1 MVAAGVFATS
11 GTSAT
16 ASSTEL
22 VVVTGES
29 PVLDIT
35 SMWYL
40 TGGTLVVIVI
50 SAMIWHCFENWKSA
64 PMKVTSETQTDDVG
78 SQTWISVVATTASGE
93 CFHMPG
99 CDIITNPK
107 RTTGKILY
115 RRACAYCVRLSF
127 RG

>member
-1 MVAAGVFATS
+1 MMAAGVFAAS
-11 GTSAT
+11 GTPAT

-22 VVVTGES
+22 VVITGES
-29 PVLDIT
+29 SVLDIT

-40 TGGTLVVIVI
+40 AIGTFVVVVA
-50 SAMIWHCFENWKSA
+50 STLIWHCFLNWKSA
-64 PMKVTSETQTDDVG
+64 PTKVTSETQTDDAG

-93 CFHMPG
+93 CVHMPS
-99 CDIITNPK
+99 CDIVTNPK
-107 RTTGKILY
+107 RNTGKVLY